1 MRHLSAITVAF
12 FSLLFLSGTCGRQ
25 PQNAADQAKIY
36 KDSTVVEYFRRTS
49 GWVAGDGAFS
59 IPLSDG
65 STLWVMGDSH
75 INDFDPKTGKIPCLF
90 NVHNAGLLQPEG
102 DWSHAGTK
110 TLVSTEKGRES
121 LFTDTAGHVRWYW
134 PVSGIQLKDTVYI
147 YFTGVE
153 RASGGL
159 GFAVNGK
166 DKLVKL
172 KFPEMEVVGYNSLP
186 DFKGINFGVGFVRDE
201 KSKYVYA
208 FGHKYREESGQN
220 DMYVARFPEGNPAAA
235 WESWNG
241 SGWNTAY
248 ENALSIREN
257 AGFTPMICKV
267 KDKYLLISSEL
278 SVGCDQG
285 NEIYVSVSDRVTGPF
300 SESKSLYTIDDIV
313 QGHYPFF
320 YVPVAHPQ
328 FINDQEEMLI
338 TYNVNGYGTCVEGC
352 VNNRMNPDHYR
363 PRGIRVPLELISPD
377 L

>member
-1 MRHLSAITVAF
+1 MNYLLISTVVI
-12 FSLLFLSGTCGRQ
+12 FSLTALSGTCERGQ
-25 PQNAADQAKIY
+25 KQAEQVRIY

-75 INDFDPKTGKIPCLF
+75 INDFNPETGTIPCLF
-90 NVHNAGLLQPEG
+90 NVHNAGLLQPAD
-102 DWSHAGTK
+102 DWSHVGTK
-110 TLVSTEKGRES
+110 TLVGTEKGRES

-134 PVSGIQLKDTVYI
+134 PVAGIQLKDTVYI

-153 RASGGL
+153 RSSEGL

-186 DFKGINFGVGFVRDE
+186 DFKGINFGVGFVEDE
-201 KSKYVYA
+201 ESSYVYA
-208 FGHKYREESGQN
+208 YGHRFRQKTGQN
-220 DMYVARFPEGNPAAA
+220 DMYVARFPRDKPAAP

-241 SGWNTAY
+241 TEWSNNY
-248 ENALSIREN
+248 EDAHSIRKN
-257 AGFTPMICKV
+257 ANFTPMICKV
-267 KDKYLLISSEL
+267 EDKYLLISSEL

-285 NEIYVSVSDRVTGPF
+285 NEIYVAVADQATGPF
-300 SESKSLYTIDDIV
+300 SEHKSLHTIDDTM

-328 FINDQEEMLI
+328 FINDKDEILI
-338 TYNVNGYGTCVEGC
+338 TYNVNGYGTCLQGC
-352 VNNRMNPDHYR
+352 KENKMNPDHYR
-363 PRGIRVPLELISPD
+363 PRGIRVPLKLIDPD